1 MESLGEIKYIHETIR
16 NMLMLWVLFS
26 ICFCCCL
33 HFRNKLRVL
42 RSVLCTLLFAHQLIP
57 RKCSLCSQ
65 GMCCVIICCLLK
77 TYVSTNQSLDN
88 VKETEGNT
96 V

>member
-1 MESLGEIKYIHETIR
+1 MESLGEIKYIYIHETIR

-33 HFRNKLRVL
+33 HFRNKLTVL

-57 RKCSLCSQ
+57 RKCSLAGSVLCNYLLPF
-65 GMCCVIICCLLK
+65 VNICF
-77 TYVSTNQSLDN
+77 Y
-88 VKETEGNT
+88 
-96 V
+96 

>member
-42 RSVLCTLLFAHQLIP
+42 RSVLCTLLFAHQLLAGYV
-57 RKCSLCSQ
+57 LCNYLLPF
-65 GMCCVIICCLLK
+65 VNICF
-77 TYVSTNQSLDN
+77 Y
-88 VKETEGNT
+88 
-96 V
+96 